1 MNSII
6 TDLEI
11 SLTLIILYILFRG
24 YAKNRFNEE
33 QGKSGAYLILIL
45 GIILYLT
52 ISNVIGII
60 TIIGALALILIP
72 EKKEVLN

>member
-1 MNSII
+1 MTNII

-24 YAKNRFNEE
+24 YAKNRFNEQ

-72 EKKEVLN
+72 EKKEVIN

>member
-1 MNSII
+1 MNPII

-33 QGKSGAYLILIL
+33 QGKTGAYLILIL
-45 GIILYLT
+45 GIIIYLT
-52 ISNVIGII
+52 LNNVIGII
-60 TIIGALALILIP
+60 TILGGLALIIIP

>member
-1 MNSII
+1 MTNII

>member
-1 MNSII
+1 MTNII

-60 TIIGALALILIP
+60 TIIGGLALILIP

>member
-1 MNSII
+1 MTNII

-24 YAKNRFNEE
+24 YAKNRFNENE
-33 QGKSGAYLILIL
+33 GKSGAYLILIL
-45 GIILYLT
+45 GIIIYLT
-52 ISNVIGII
+52 LNNVIGII
-60 TIIGALALILIP
+60 TILGGLALIIIP

>member
-1 MNSII
+1 MTNII

-24 YAKNRFNEE
+24 YAKNRFNENE
-33 QGKSGAYLILIL
+33 GKSGAYLILIL
-45 GIILYLT
+45 GIIIFLT
-52 ISNVIGII
+52 LNNVIGII
-60 TIIGALALILIP
+60 TILGGLALIIIP

>member
-1 MNSII
+1 MTSII

-72 EKKEVLN
+72 EKKEVIN

>member
-1 MNSII
+1 MTNII

-24 YAKNRFNEE
+24 LAKKRFNENE
-33 QGKSGAYLILIL
+33 GKSGAYLILIL
-45 GIILYLT
+45 GIIIYLT

-60 TIIGALALILIP
+60 TILGGLALIIIP